1 MSTYKNLISLGAAA
15 VFALGLAAC
24 SSSGDGPPPV
34 DSTEFVGKYILSG
47 GTISGLDADDTTVTV
62 AKDETLELPDNLG
75 SVTCVS
81 DGGCTG
87 TVSDGTLTIT
97 GNIRIDS
104 IGSGFSHAVA
114 AAVKKSSLFVA
125 ALPKPTPPSVAAP
138 ADCTDAACV
147 KHYSDELTKAKEA
160 LAALLKTDYT
170 VSQKK
175 AADEAV
181 ADAQKDYDDA
191 VAAQKAYAAAQPPM
205 YGMKAMDTAIK
216 TPATTLPSTP
226 DGTPSFAADGASSAV
241 KGGKVTV
248 PVSSADSTNTY
259 AKATWPVGT
268 ISGWTGNVWE
278 MSDDTNK
285 TKDSVVVYT
294 DIKAATP
301 AAWNAYYGASAAP
314 ANHSAWKVVSAT
326 AEAAGDNTLRTVT
339 IGNTS
344 DAQKAAITKN
354 NGLFSITAL
363 GSGSNDSISVPG
375 TDDTATTDVK
385 ENERA
390 GTFRGIAGMYVCG
403 TTATGCGI
411 QNDDKG
417 KLKAFLGAWTF
428 RPNEP
433 TGSATAASIKVAGVK
448 LDTDYIDFGYW
459 VQTNMSG
466 DADSYKVAA
475 FFRGQS
481 PRTTL
486 PSGETLS
493 AEQQIGKAT
502 YSGGA
507 AGLYTK
513 WENKAGG
520 TTELQKAGRF
530 TATANLT
537 AVFGSP
543 NTIPSI
549 DHNRIKGTISQ
560 FMDGGQLIDP
570 AWSLSLDRND
580 DDDNLSGGDFSGDTS
595 GGGPKGEWNGKFYG
609 GANDGTS
616 QPTGVAGKF
625 TGSFGNGRVVGAF
638 GATQ

>member
-15 VFALGLAAC
+15 VLALGLAAC

-125 ALPKPTPPSVAAP
+125 ALPKPTPPPVAAP

-205 YGMKAMDTAIK
+205 YGMKAMDTAIT
-216 TPATTLPSTP
+216 TPAVLGITVASGTT
-226 DGTPSFAADGASSAV
+226 ASQV
-241 KGGKVTV
+241 DGGKVTV
-248 PVSSADSTNTY
+248 GTPNAYS
-259 AKATWPVGT
+259 KATWPVGT
-268 ISGWTGNVWE
+268 ISGWDGSVWE
-278 MSDDTNK
+278 KSDDTAK

-301 AAWNAYYGASAAP
+301 DAWNTYYRAGETSAPLGTHA
-314 ANHSAWKVVSAT
+314 AWKVVTNA
-326 AEAAGDNTLRTVT
+326 AEGESGNDMNVVT
-339 IGNTS
+339 IGNANDTER
-344 DAQKAAITKN
+344 AAIAKN

-363 GSGSNDSISVPG
+363 GSGSNASIAVPA
-375 TDDTATTDVK
+375 DDTDTDVK

-403 TTATGCGI
+403 TQTGCGI
-411 QNDDKG
+411 QNDDEG

-428 RPNEP
+428 RPDEP

-448 LDTDYIDFGYW
+448 LDTDYMDFGYW
-459 VQTNMSG
+459 VQTDMSG
-466 DADSYKVAA
+466 DSDSYKAAA
-475 FFRGQS
+475 FFRGKSQ
-481 PRTTL
+481 RTTL
-486 PSGETLS
+486 PAGTTLS
-493 AEQQIGKAT
+493 ATSPIGEAT
-502 YSGGA
+502 YNGGA

-513 WENKAGG
+513 WENQAGG
-520 TTELQKAGRF
+520 EVELQKAGRF
-530 TATANLT
+530 TATASLT
-537 AVFGSP
+537 AVFGE
-543 NTIPSI
+543 PSSI
-549 DHNRIKGTISQ
+549 ASDDHNKIEGTINQ
-560 FMDGGQLIDP
+560 FMDGGELIDP
-570 AWSLSLDRND
+570 AWSLTLDRSTAIF
-580 DDDNLSGGDFSGDTS
+580 SGGAFSGTTS
-595 GGGPKGEWNGKFYG
+595 GGGPKGTWDGQFYG
-609 GANDGTS
+609 GANDGTN

-638 GATQ
+638 GATN